1 MLNEETAKY
10 RTYILV
16 WVGLVILTGMTFS
29 VAGRNLGGW
38 TVLIALAIAG
48 TKSGLVLNYFMHLRS
63 EKLSIFQSDHPPGH
77 GRFPRFHP
85 PDLCR
90 PGVSRRC
97 EMIFSGS
104 TGLSGRVVDNV
115 FLYILIIC
123 VFLLGLITFLDGLLC
138 DPLPPRKTPQA
149 CGY

>member
-1 MLNEETAKY
+1 VKTAKY

-63 EKLSIFQSDHPPGH
+63 EKLLIF
-77 GRFPRFHP
+77 
-85 PDLCR
+85 
-90 PGVSRRC
+90 
-97 EMIFSGS
+97 
-104 TGLSGRVVDNV
+104 RVIIPLVMAV
-115 FLYILIIC
+115 FLVFIL
-123 VFLLGLITFLDGLLC
+123 LTFSDLAFRGGV
-138 DPLPPRKTPQA
+138 K
-149 CGY
+149 